1 MSADEKGA
9 TNATNSE
16 IKLLIKL
23 PFKSGPTAH
32 SKKTQVNQENEL
44 QLLFTREG
52 KIQNVIDVLGVVY
65 TTKFLTNIDLEA
77 NGRVLSP
84 LENLS
89 DVVGN
94 DEAETFK
101 LKLLYKPY
109 NAREVLKHLLATREY
124 LGFTPETTDGLSD
137 FAVSVGSKFPEI
149 PFKEIKQR
157 TESEHKDEKNEG
169 KKENVEPEISAEEKQ
184 EFVKLVHEIFEEF
197 NSEPNKNSYFTGN
210 SIITPCL
217 RSLYLSHYNPVPAF
231 YRARGHL
238 MYLKAVTLEGEVF
251 HITAVPSGFYLNKS
265 SETKFDPFPR
275 EAENDDHYVKPS
287 LHQLIGMHSK
297 KFFSHIENFEKK
309 ISKLD
314 SAAYLK
320 PTTTFLHKP
329 WLISSLPVETGDYL
343 RLQENS
349 YNFDTERN
357 FNDEFQAVR
366 ELASDSLHE
375 RVEAERLLI
384 RISHEFSAAA
394 SKTAMS
400 ILHGD
405 LVAMNPESPL
415 EEQIFLKDNIF
426 YSFVTDVSG
435 NFTGK
440 GGDAAAFAAANQD
453 LRTTNLL
460 NRLNLRDVRYLLAT
474 IVDFAG
480 KRILAQTPVPGLL
493 NTMGTRI
500 VEDPET
506 GKEVIEDLPNEVVV
520 NYGYDE
526 AEGKVVSNEE
536 FDESVRKE
544 FSRTFHLKTHEV
556 DGAQVSFSS
565 QSKGIIGFDK
575 RKYILDLANTYPL
588 DINFVRANFDSVEES
603 KRYPHRQTLLR
614 PELIE
619 KWWQEKLTKAGVEY
633 KEAYERNMFSYNP
646 DAYQIPGIEDPVI
659 DEISDYLEKTVL
671 QSVVEDYAST
681 NAMAPY
687 DGAHVVDNLHI
698 NGINVRYLGK
708 LIELAKNTL
717 SQQTADYENNLVK
730 IQEGNKDHQEWEK
743 GYLIKI
749 EKMLKERQEK
759 INKYIE
765 ANKEVPKELTG
776 ELKLNDEEIRKPT
789 KETPAIIAKDY
800 LLPLI
805 SAAESEIVA
814 RSLKHVLRSY
824 SKPLP
829 VALLPSFVAYVFNLF
844 FGVEYNDKPVPEEVD
859 EFYPVKNY
867 EFSKLTRASL
877 LEAIEEQAYL
887 RFRYELPGNWFEA
900 HTKVP
905 FALIRSVCYG
915 FGIQLINKEY
925 FFNKEQFSAYQ
936 NSLDKKMRNKVV
948 APKYTFSSSDLL
960 VIPRVKTTNYGSSV
974 GDELWAEGAAVLD
987 KDQGLALTFLSQAIA
1002 VKEDVSTALD
1012 RSVAEKY
1019 LALSTIYSSVGLVPE
1034 AVAFARKASVIYERV
1049 TGLDS
1054 FELLRSLSNLALME
1068 YSNRSPYNA
1077 ALVYKRIMEIV
1088 KPFDLTSKHHPVIIS
1103 ALNYLEE
1110 FAVTLKDSRLAIE
1123 ILNKLCTLVAK
1134 LDGENSLAS
1143 GYLESRIG
1151 NLYATLDDMPHAL
1164 DHIARTNGIFIKEL
1178 GLNHEVTAQARQ
1190 WTEGLTNLIKNNQFK
1205 QKVLEQK
1212 ARANNGATP
1221 QNRKNVDEKQVQPNP
1236 GLANKSVDELLNFI
1250 EGSEGADTKQSK
1262 NKKKSKGKGGKK

>member
-1 MSADEKGA
+1 MSAEEKE
-9 TNATNSE
+9 TVNTSTSE
-16 IKLLIKL
+16 ITLLIKL
-23 PFKSGPTAH
+23 PFKSGPNAH
-32 SKKTQVNQENEL
+32 SKRTQVNKENEL
-44 QLLFTREG
+44 QLVFTREG
-52 KIQNVIDVLGVVY
+52 KVQNVIDVLSVVY
-65 TTKFLTNIDLEA
+65 ATKFLTNIDLEA

-89 DVVGN
+89 DVIGN
-94 DEAETFK
+94 EAKTFK
-101 LKLLYKPY
+101 LGLLYKPY

-137 FAVSVGSKFPEI
+137 FAVSVGSKFPGI
-149 PFKEIKQR
+149 PFREVKERSDTEKSQKGEKKDSV
-157 TESEHKDEKNEG
+157 ESE
-169 KKENVEPEISAEEKQ
+169 ISPEEKQ

-197 NSEPNKNSYFTGN
+197 NSEPNKNSYFTGS

-231 YRARGHL
+231 YRSRGHL
-238 MYLKAVTLEGEVF
+238 MYLKAVTLEGETF
-251 HITAVPSGFYLNKS
+251 HITAVPSGFYLNNS
-265 SETKFDPFPR
+265 SETKFNPSPKNTDN
-275 EAENDDHYVKPS
+275 NDSYVKPS
-287 LHQLIGMHSK
+287 LHQLLGLYSK

-309 ISKLD
+309 INNFD

-329 WLISSLPVETGDYL
+329 WIISSLPSETGDYL
-343 RLQENS
+343 RLQETS
-349 YNFDTERN
+349 FNFDTERN
-357 FNDEFQAVR
+357 FNDEFQAVK

-375 RVEAERLLI
+375 RVETERLLV
-384 RISHEFSAAA
+384 RISHEFSSAA

-435 NFTGK
+435 NFVGK

-493 NTMGTRI
+493 NTMGTR
-500 VEDPET
+500 VVGDPES
-506 GKEVIEDLPNEVVV
+506 GKEVIEDLPNDVVV

-536 FDESVRKE
+536 FDECVKRE
-544 FSRTFHLKTHEV
+544 FSKTFHLKTHEV
-556 DGAQVSFSS
+556 DNVQVSFSS

-588 DINFVRANFDSVEES
+588 DINFVRANFDNVEQS

-614 PELIE
+614 PELVE
-619 KWWQEKLTKAGVEY
+619 KWWQAKLTKAGVTY
-633 KEAYERNMFSYNP
+633 KEAYEKNMFSYNP
-646 DAYQIPGIEDPVI
+646 DAYHLPGIEDPVI
-659 DEISDYLEKTVL
+659 DEISDYLENTVL
-671 QSVVEDYAST
+671 QGVVEDYAST

-708 LIELAKNTL
+708 LIELTKKVL
-717 SQQTADYENNLVK
+717 SQQTANYENNLIK

-743 GYLIKI
+743 AYLAKI

-759 INKYIE
+759 INECIAE
-765 ANKEVPKELTG
+765 HREIPRELTE
-776 ELKLNDEEIRKPT
+776 ELKLNDDEIRKPT
-789 KETPAIIAKDY
+789 KETPAIVAKDY

-805 SAAESEIVA
+805 AAAESEIVS
-814 RSLKHVLRSY
+814 RSMKHVLRSY
-824 SKPLP
+824 SKSLP
-829 VALLPSFVAYVFNLF
+829 VALLPSFVAYIFNLF
-844 FGVEYNDKPVPEEVD
+844 FGMQYNDNPVPEEVD

-867 EFSKLTRASL
+867 EFSKLTHASL
-877 LEAIEEQAYL
+877 LKEIEEQAYL
-887 RFRYELPGNWFEA
+887 RFRYELPGDWFEA

-925 FFNKEQFSAYQ
+925 FFNKEQFAVYQ
-936 NSLDKKMRNKVV
+936 SGLDKKVKNKML
-948 APKYTFSSSDLL
+948 APKYTFSSADLL
-960 VIPRVKTTNYGSSV
+960 VIPRVKTANYSSSV

-1019 LALSTIYSSVGLVPE
+1019 LALSTIYSGVGLVSE

-1088 KPFDLTSKHHPVIIS
+1088 KPFDLTSRHHPVLIS

-1123 ILNKLCTLVAK
+1123 ILNKLCELVIN
-1134 LDGENSLAS
+1134 LDGAKSLAY

-1151 NLYATLDDMPHAL
+1151 NLYATLDDMPLAL
-1164 DHIARTNGIFIKEL
+1164 EHIVRINDIFTKEL

-1190 WTEGLTNLIKNNQFK
+1190 WTEGLTNLIKNKQFK
-1205 QKVLEQK
+1205 KKVAEQQSK
-1212 ARANNGATP
+1212 ANGSTS
-1221 QNRKNVDEKQVQPNP
+1221 QNRRNVDGKQIQPNP
-1236 GLANKSVDELLNFI
+1236 SLANKSVEELLNFI
-1250 EGSEGADTKQSK
+1250 EGSAEVDAKQSK
-1262 NKKKSKGKGGKK
+1262 GKKKNKDKGVKK